1 MDLDARPYRAFVSVA
16 RLQSFRRAAE
26 SLNITQ
32 PALSAQIREL
42 ERRLGFQLFIR
53 TSRSI
58 SLTPQGG
65 LFLPKAERFVREN
78 DWINQAARDIRN
90 TKLRIGAAHF
100 TSAIADRREVLDRFM
115 QQHPDLPIAITGR
128 SHAQLISD
136 LAGNEIDL
144 AITLEAQ
151 GVTTSLVE
159 PGVPAEFERF
169 VVGERK
175 LRVLVPHGLSAD
187 AADTLAAQS
196 VDGMQIAT
204 INRAH
209 GVNLSEAVL
218 RELQRLNFKVLRP
231 PEGDALAVMRYG
243 ALMGIAAVDLGWFG
257 QVPGMSVRDVETM
270 DLRTSLV
277 VLTRK
282 NELRDG
288 VELFIR
294 ELRQDGAGDKQS

>member
-16 RLQSFRRAAE
+16 RLQSFRRAAD

-53 TSRSI
+53 TSRSV
-58 SLTPQGG
+58 SLTPEGG

-100 TSAIADRREVLDRFM
+100 TSAIAERREVLEQFM
-115 QQHPDLPIAITGR
+115 LKQPDLPIAITGR

-151 GVTTSLVE
+151 GVATSLVE
-159 PGVPAEFERF
+159 PSVPAEFDRF
-169 VVGERK
+169 VIAKRK
-175 LRVLVPHGLSAD
+175 VRVLMPETSLAD
-187 AADTLAAQS
+187 GPDVLAKET
-196 VDGMQIAT
+196 VDGIRIAT
-204 INRAH
+204 VNRAH

-218 RELQRLNFKVLRP
+218 RELQRLNFQPVQP
-231 PEGDALAVMRYG
+231 PEADALSVMRYG
-243 ALMGIAAVDLGWFG
+243 ALMGMPAIDLGWFG
-257 QVPGMSVRDVETM
+257 EVPGMSAHDVETLE
-270 DLRTSLV
+270 LRTSLV

-294 ELRQDGAGDKQS
+294 ELLHNSSRDK